1 LVGKLRRRTGGQ
13 LERTNSRTPGAGAG
27 PVNLDI
33 LGKGMSVSDQT
44 ESSAESPLLS
54 PPVVFFPPGFR
65 LRSHSC
71 SNSSIQD
78 KVGELALVG
87 RRCWNIRRGSYQ
99 GSDGHV
105 ILQQGT
111 NQQVQET
118 LAKTEGNTGENYEKA
133 WQSYKWRN

>member
-1 LVGKLRRRTGGQ
+1 MRGLGWQTEEADWRSAGEDQQSDPR
-13 LERTNSRTPGAGAG
+13 AGAG
-27 PVNLDI
+27 PVDFDI

-87 RRCWNIRRGSYQ
+87 RRCWDIRRGSYQ

-111 NQQVQET
+111 NQQVQDT
-118 LAKTEGNTGENYEKA
+118 
-133 WQSYKWRN
+133 Q